1 MPELTPEEQE
11 ILEKLERDNA
21 ASEAIPASEK
31 TPVGQPDKY
40 AAPIGVGDDGK
51 PLGGPKA
58 KPEDLAAKL
67 QETSRRI
74 AEGFQTAT
82 DRIRNLGD
90 ELQRR
95 AREKAVAEDA
105 DQAEPTGAPAGSTDA
120 PAEPREGA
128 ANPFAAL
135 ADALAGKAPAAGS
148 AAPFVGAVRQLEQTL
163 AQLGRV
169 VGAAATPEGREV
181 IAGEVRRLR
190 DTMREGDSPTPT
202 ETQREAVHERLTAL
216 WHTLST
222 MAPPGAG
229 APVKAP
235 EAAEFAAGVAAGP
248 TQEAA
253 AGATQDSTP
262 PKDPQDTT
270 LKDTLAELLHALE
283 TGAASPEEVEAR
295 IAALRARPEPHVPA
309 D

>member
-11 ILEKLERDNA
+11 ILQKLQRDNA

-95 AREKAVAEDA
+95 AREKAEPADA
-105 DQAEPTGAPAGSTDA
+105 DSPVEGTNAPPEPTDGAT
-120 PAEPREGA
+120 
-128 ANPFAAL
+128 NPFTAL
-135 ADALAGKAPAAGS
+135 ADALAGKAPEAGA
-148 AAPFVGAVRQLEQTL
+148 AAPLVGAVRQLEQTL

-169 VGAAATPEGREV
+169 VGAAATPEGREI

-190 DTMREGDSPTPT
+190 DTMREGDSPAPT

-216 WHTLST
+216 WRTLSQ
-222 MAPPGAG
+222 MAPPGATAG
-229 APVKAP
+229 EEPTESPVVMAPPLDAPVDAP
-235 EAAEFAAGVAAGP
+235 PADSRD
-248 TQEAA
+248 T
-253 AGATQDSTP
+253 AT
-262 PKDPQDTT
+262 
-270 LKDTLAELLHALE
+270 KDTLAALLHALE
-283 TGAASPEEVEAR
+283 TGAATPEEVEAR
-295 IAALRARPEPHVPA
+295 IAALRSQSGRDEPVA
-309 D
+309 